1 MAIHVAL
8 THRTTY
14 TYDRPVSLGPHVVRL
29 RPAAHTRT
37 PILSYSL
44 RVQPED
50 HWLNWQQD
58 PFGNYL
64 ARLIFHE
71 RTTKLE
77 FLVDVVAD
85 LTSINPF
92 DFFVEESAETF
103 PFSYEPSL
111 KRDLAVYLE
120 ADEPGP
126 LLAEWMHDRVGDIR
140 REGMRTIDFLVELNR
155 RLNQDIAYTTRM
167 EPGVQTPEETLEK
180 ALGSCRDSGWLLV
193 QILRRVGLAARFV
206 SGYLVQ
212 LTADQKSLDGP
223 SGPEADFTDLHA
235 WTEVYLPGAG
245 WVGMD
250 PTSGLFAG
258 EGHIPLAAT
267 PEPRSAAPVEGA
279 VDEAEVTFDHAN
291 LVTRIHEDPRVTK
304 PYTVAQWA
312 DVDKLGRKV
321 DADLQA
327 GDVRLTQG
335 GEPTFVAI
343 DDMESAEWNT
353 AADGWHKRERG
364 WDLSRRLFR
373 RFAHG
378 GMIHHGQ
385 GKWYPGEPLPRW
397 QTGLYWL
404 ADGEV
409 LWADPDLLADP
420 WAAADATAE
429 HAEELARRIAASF
442 GVPDDNVHPGFEDE
456 LYRLWKESTLPVGPA
471 PEVDVDPQDRRLVE
485 PDERR
490 RLLESLDRRGL
501 PPVGYAVPLHHD
513 GLGWATARWEFRR
526 GRLLLMPGDS
536 PMGLRLPLPGLS
548 WHDPRLMPDRSSF
561 DPAFTDRQDW
571 LARQRS
577 RPVPGE
583 PPGMGEYGSPM
594 TTGDPASFVG
604 SAPGA
609 WPRPQPGDAVDGPAV
624 GPAVG
629 SVGGSAP
636 TGGRR
641 PQPSGAEDGSARM
654 LPIQQGPFSA
664 VCVEVRDGRLHVF
677 SPPLT
682 HLEHTRDLLGVVE
695 EAAAD
700 MGRPVVLEG
709 YGPPHDPRLRNI
721 TVAPDPGVLEVNVH
735 PAADWEALT
744 EVVEGVYEEAHQAR
758 LGTEKFDLDGSHTG
772 SGGGNHITLGGPTP
786 ADSPMLRRPDLLRS
800 LVTYWQHHPSLSYLF
815 SGKFVGPTSQAPR
828 VDEGRDESLYELETA
843 FAEMD
848 RQAAL
853 YGGQPPA
860 WVVDRSLRHLLTD
873 LTGNTHRA
881 EFCIDKLYSPDSER
895 GRLGLLEMRGFEMPP
910 HPQMSL
916 VQGLLVRSLVA
927 RFWDEPYAGPMVRW
941 GGLLHDRFLLPWFA
955 EADAHEVVTDLQA
968 HGYDF
973 QPSWLDPFV
982 EFRFPRMGTAVVGG
996 VEVELRKAVEP
1007 WNVLGEE
1014 ATGQGTARFVDSSV
1028 ERMQVKVSG
1037 ITPGRHVVTCNGAP
1051 VPLTPTTEAGTS
1063 VGAVRFKAWQPP
1075 SGLHP
1080 TVGVH
1085 SPLTF
1090 DVVDRWNRRSLGGC
1104 RYHVTHQGGMGY
1116 ERFPVNPLEADSR
1129 RVNRFEVLG
1138 HTPGPIDIEALDR
1151 WSALDGG
1158 EYPATLDLRRPR
1170 PDGRR

>member
-14 TYDRPVSLGPHVVRL
+14 TYDRPVGLGPHVVRL

-44 RVQPED
+44 RVEPED

-64 ARLIFHE
+64 ARLVFHE
-71 RTTKLE
+71 KTEKLE
-77 FLVDVVAD
+77 FVVDVVAD
-85 LTSINPF
+85 MTSINPF
-92 DFFVEESAETF
+92 DFFVEESAETY
-103 PFSYEPSL
+103 PFSYEPAL
-111 KRDLAVYLE
+111 KRDLAVYLD

-126 LLAEWMHDRVGDIR
+126 LLTEWMNDRVRDIR
-140 REGMRTIDFLVELNR
+140 RDDMRTIDFLVELNQ
-155 RLNQDIAYTTRM
+155 RLQSDIAYTTRM
-167 EPGVQTPEETLEK
+167 EPGVQSPEETLEK

-193 QILRRVGLAARFV
+193 QILRRLGLASRFV

-279 VDEAEVTFDHAN
+279 VDEAEVSFDHAN
-291 LVTRIHEDPRVTK
+291 IVTRIHEDPRVTK
-304 PYTVAQWA
+304 PYTTRQWV
-312 DVDKLGRKV
+312 DVDRLGRQV
-321 DADLQA
+321 DEVLADR
-327 GDVRLTQG
+327 DVRLTQG
-335 GEPTFVAI
+335 GEPTFVSI
-343 DDMESAEWNT
+343 DDMESPEWNT
-353 AADGWHKRERG
+353 AADGWHKRERA
-364 WDLSRRLFR
+364 WDLSQRLFR
-373 RFAHG
+373 RFAPG
-378 GMIHHGQ
+378 GLIHHGQ

-404 ADGEV
+404 DGGEV
-409 LWADPDLLADP
+409 LWADPELLGSP
-420 WAAADATAE
+420 WSAGDATAA
-429 HAEELARRIAASF
+429 HAEELARRIAESF
-442 GVPDDNVHPGFEDE
+442 GVPDDNVHAGYEDE
-456 LYRLWKESTLPVGPA
+456 LHRLWKEATLPHGPA
-471 PEVDVDPQDRRLVE
+471 PEADVDPADRRLVE

-490 RLLESLDRRGL
+490 RLLEALDRQTLDPAGF
-501 PPVGYAVPLHHD
+501 AVPLHHD

-526 GRLLLMPGDS
+526 GRLNLMPGDS

-548 WHDPRLMPDRSSF
+548 WHDPARMAERSSF
-561 DPAFTDRQDW
+561 DPALSGPLDPVRERSAW
-571 LARQRS
+571 LERQRARRVEGRVEGDAPS
-577 RPVPGE
+577 L
-583 PPGMGEYGSPM
+583 GEYGTVM
-594 TTGDPASFVG
+594 T
-604 SAPGA
+604 
-609 WPRPQPGDAVDGPAV
+609 PGDVAAV
-624 GPAVG
+624 GD
-629 SVGGSAP
+629 
-636 TGGRR
+636 GRR
-641 PQPSGAEDGSARM
+641 SPHDPTSPADPTDPTDPRAVRT

-677 SPPLT
+677 MPPLT
-682 HLEHTRDLLGVVE
+682 HLEHSRELFGVIE
-695 EAAAD
+695 TAAAD
-700 MGRPVVLEG
+700 MHRQVVLEG
-709 YGPPHDPRLRNI
+709 YTPPSDPRLRNI
-721 TVAPDPGVLEVNVH
+721 TVAPDPGVIEVNVQ
-735 PAADWEALT
+735 PAADWDQLSEI
-744 EVVEGVYEEAHQAR
+744 VEGVYTDAHHAR

-772 SGGGNHITLGGPTP
+772 SGGGNHITLGGATP
-786 ADSPMLRRPDLLRS
+786 ADSPLLRRPDLLRS
-800 LVTYWQHHPSLSYLF
+800 MVTYWQHHPSLSYLF
-815 SGKFVGPTSQAPR
+815 SGKFIGPTSQAPR
-828 VDEGRDESLYELETA
+828 VDEGRDEQLYELETA

-848 RQAAL
+848 RQAQL

-895 GRLGLLEMRGFEMPP
+895 GRLGLVELRGFEMPP
-910 HPQMSL
+910 HPQMAL
-916 VQGLLVRSLVA
+916 VQDLLVRSLVA
-927 RFWDEPYAGPMVRW
+927 RFWDRPYSGPMVRW

-955 EADAHEVVTDLQA
+955 EADAKEVVADLQA

-973 QPSWLDPFV
+973 QPAWLDPFV

-996 VEVELRKAVEP
+996 VELELRKAVEP

-1051 VPLTPTTEAGTS
+1051 VPLTATTEAGTS

-1080 TVGVH
+1080 TVGIH

-1090 DVVDRWNRRSLGGC
+1090 DVVDRWNGRSLGGC

-1129 RVNRFEVLG
+1129 RVNRFEVIG
-1138 HTPGPIDIEALDR
+1138 HTPGLIDVEALDR